1 MNTGLKKSRLCNF
14 VKSRGSSAE
23 LSIPLKPHCSCV
35 VEILIKAMSSVSEAL
50 IRHSAF
56 LKASQGCGYK
66 SLNEQHSE
74 ENQVLANYSFYS
86 SQSIIVSVFST
97 LWNVKGCCVLISHFK
112 LIVCINAVHSSQ

>member
-1 MNTGLKKSRLCNF
+1 M
-14 VKSRGSSAE
+14 
-23 LSIPLKPHCSCV
+23 

-56 LKASQGCGYK
+56 LKARQGCGYK

-74 ENQVLANYSFYS
+74 ENQVLANYRFYS

-97 LWNVKGCCVLISHFK
+97 RVECKEMMHVDISFQ
-112 LIVCINAVHSSQ
+112 VHCLH